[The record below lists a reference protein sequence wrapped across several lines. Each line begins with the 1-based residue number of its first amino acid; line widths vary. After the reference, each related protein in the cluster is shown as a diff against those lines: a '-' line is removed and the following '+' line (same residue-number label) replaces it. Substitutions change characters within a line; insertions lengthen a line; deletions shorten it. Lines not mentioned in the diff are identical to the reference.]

1 MSTKAVIGW
10 LVVAV
15 VLGIGVIFALRGP
28 NTAGGASGPAVGS
41 LVLNLSP
48 SAVRSIA
55 INPLNERADT
65 LTRADNAAG
74 DWLLR
79 LGDASRPTDWPVPG
93 RTVDGLLL
101 ALSEAR
107 SVAAAPKAPDL
118 GEKPTIAA
126 LTLAD
131 GTTLTLRFAQ
141 RSLGGTG
148 PVQIE
153 SGAGTSFAIVDDRLH
168 QMVRDRNIRQW
179 RDRTAMPWA
188 RADASRIRLE
198 NKDRAIAFGR
208 IGNRWSLREPVQ
220 APADGPAVQR
230 LLGTLA
236 EAQIVEFVDETPGPG
251 VNTGLD
257 APNARVLVEIDRPEG
272 APIRH
277 TLDIGAAADAR
288 GERMFALIDGQRT
301 VKIDARN
308 LGQTMDAAAY
318 LWPHPTAVAQPDVG
332 MIVIERLDA
341 SRVPE
346 DGRVFK
352 RSLDRWIEIREGS
365 EEPVVEQELREVDEA
380 LAFLTG
386 AGAPAGAPR
395 PQARLTEPEAYRPG
409 ARVSLRDIGGQP
421 LESVEVGVSG
431 VSALAVVRTGPVYRE
446 YPLDRLPRLID
457 RVMRSSP
464 LVTPPARGE
473 QPEADPNK

>member
-10 LVVAV
+10 LIVAV
-15 VLGIGVIFALRGP
+15 VLGIGAIFAMRGP
-28 NTAGGASGPAVGS
+28 NPAGGASGPGVGS
-41 LVLNLSP
+41 LVLNFSP

-79 LGDASRPTDWPVPG
+79 LGDATRLTDWPVPG

-107 SVAAAPKAPDL
+107 SVAAGPKAPDL
-118 GEKPTIAA
+118 GEKPTVATLA
-126 LTLAD
+126 LAD
-131 GTTLTLRFAQ
+131 GTSLTLRFAQ

-148 PVQIE
+148 LLEIQT
-153 SGAGTSFAIVDDRLH
+153 SAGKTVAIVDDRLH

-188 RADASRIRLE
+188 RGDASRIRLE

-208 IGNRWSLREPVQ
+208 IGSRWSLREPVQ
-220 APADGPAVQR
+220 APADGPAVGR
-230 LLGTLA
+230 LLSTLA
-236 EAQIVEFVDETPGPG
+236 EAQIVEFVDDAPGPG
-251 VNTGLD
+251 VQTGLD
-257 APNARVLVEIDRPEG
+257 APNARILVEIDRPEG
-272 APIRH
+272 TPIRH

-318 LWPHPTAVAQPDVG
+318 LWPHPTAVAAPDVG

-365 EEPVVEQELREVDEA
+365 EVPVVEQELKEMDEA

-386 AGAPAGAPR
+386 TGGPAGAPR
-395 PQARLTEPEAYRPG
+395 PQGRLAEPEAYRPG

-421 LESVEVGVSG
+421 LETVEVGVSG
-431 VSALAVVRTGPVYRE
+431 VSALAIVRTGAVYRE

-464 LVTPPARGE
+464 LVTPPPRGE
-473 QPEADPNK
+473 QPEAEENK

>member
-15 VLGIGVIFALRGP
+15 VLGIGAIFAMRGP
-28 NTAGGASGPAVGS
+28 KPAGGASGPAVGN
-41 LVLNLSP
+41 LVLNFSP

-55 INPLNERADT
+55 VSPLNERADT
-65 LTRADNAAG
+65 LTRADNATG

-79 LGDASRPTDWPVPG
+79 LGDSPRPVDWPVPG
-93 RTVDGLLL
+93 RAVEGLLL

-107 SVAAAPKAPDL
+107 SVAASPRSPDL
-118 GEKPTIAA
+118 GEKPTVAT
-126 LTLAD
+126 LSLAD
-131 GTTLTLRFAQ
+131 GTALTLRFAQ

-148 PVQIE
+148 LLEIE
-153 SGAGTSFAIVDDRLH
+153 TGAGNSVAVVDDRLH

-188 RADASRIRLE
+188 RGEASRIRLE
-198 NKDRAIAFGR
+198 NTDRAIAFGR

-220 APADGPAVQR
+220 APADVPAVQR
-230 LLGTLA
+230 LLVTLA
-236 EAQIVEFVDETPGPG
+236 EAQIVEFVDDATAPG
-251 VNTGLD
+251 VQTGLD
-257 APNARVLVEIDRPEG
+257 SPNARVLVEIDRPEG
-272 APIRH
+272 PPIRH

-318 LWPHPTAVAQPDVG
+318 VWPHPTAVAQPDVG
-332 MIVIERLDA
+332 MIVMERLDA

-352 RSLDRWIEIREGS
+352 RSLDRWIEIRDGS
-365 EEPVVEQELREVDEA
+365 ESPVVEQELKELDET

-386 AGAPAGAPR
+386 TGGLSGAPR
-395 PQARLTEPEAYRPG
+395 PTARLAEPEAYRPG
-409 ARVSLRDIGGQP
+409 ARVSLRDLGGQP
-421 LESVEVGVSG
+421 LEAVEVGVSG
-431 VSALAVVRTGPVYRE
+431 VSALAIVRTGPVYRE

-473 QPEADPNK
+473 QPGAEENK